1 MFFINR
7 GVPCYRGKPYIQRC
21 NKTKNP
27 EFDFGIF
34 ALQDGLG
41 FKKMKPIEIFGNY
54 KKLEYS

>member
-1 MFFINR
+1 MEKKKELRFLVTPFF
-7 GVPCYRGKPYIQRC
+7 K
-21 NKTKNP
+21 
-27 EFDFGIF
+27 